1 MGKKDQMLKAIDEK
15 SKETEKLLEETRKKN
30 AAELEEMRKANK
42 ISQEEQNRK
51 MAEMDKKYKD
61 DMDRLQSERKK
72 MEERAYQGEKGL
84 FKTIGGC
91 LDVAL
96 NPFKWF

>member
-1 MGKKDQMLKAIDEK
+1 
-15 SKETEKLLEETRKKN
+15 
-30 AAELEEMRKANK
+30 MRKSNK
-42 ISQEEQNRK
+42 ISQEEQIRK
-51 MAEMDKKYKD
+51 MAEMDAKYNA
-61 DMDRLQSERKK
+61 DMQRLQNERKK
-72 MEERAYQGEKGL
+72 IEERAYQGEKGL